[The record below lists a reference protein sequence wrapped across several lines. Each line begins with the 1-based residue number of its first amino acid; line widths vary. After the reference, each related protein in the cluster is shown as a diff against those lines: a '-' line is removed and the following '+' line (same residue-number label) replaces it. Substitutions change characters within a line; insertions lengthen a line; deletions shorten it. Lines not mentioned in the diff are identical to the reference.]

1 MKIKVVRVH
10 LMESEHHLN
19 KALKVLHNDVKIQHV
34 TVFRGIE
41 GFEKG
46 GTVHTSEFLSLSLN
60 LPLVIEFFDTPEKA
74 EEAEKK
80 IKEVMGEGHL
90 YSFNAELE

>member
-1 MKIKVVRVH
+1 
-10 LMESEHHLN
+10 
-19 KALKVLHNDVKIQHV
+19 
-34 TVFRGIE
+34 
-41 GFEKG
+41 FEKG

-74 EEAEKK
+74 EEAAKK